1 MSTQIPPLEP
11 SGAPAPLP
19 PAPKPPS
26 VLYKIF
32 VGPYGVRAGWKVLL
46 FILAMFLLGRL
57 LRPLFRML
65 PKVDPKG
72 PMTPGVSIAGEFL
85 QMTLIFVV
93 TGIMAKLVD
102 HKKWGYFHI
111 PLNKA
116 FRSNFWKGAALGL
129 GALTL
134 QLIVMHVC
142 GWFDFGTLQLHGFEI
157 VKFGA
162 IWAFMFLLVGLTE
175 EGLLRGYLLRVT
187 TDGLSFLPSGWGF
200 WVASLIF
207 SCLFAAGHLANPGEN
222 KFGIVMVFIDGMAMC
237 VTLWYTGDLW
247 FAIGNH
253 AAWDW
258 GQSFLFGTPDSG
270 YLAAGRLL
278 GSSLHGPTL
287 LAGGT
292 DGPEGSLLVLGS
304 EALFFIVTILLY
316 KRRHYPLVKDSVPA
330 SSTPGPVEMPLSA
343 PPQTA

>member
-1 MSTQIPPLEP
+1 MSTQIPPIEP
-11 SGAPAPLP
+11 TETPVAAAPE
-19 PAPKPPS
+19 PKKPS

-46 FILAMFLLGRL
+46 FFLAVFLLGRG
-57 LRPLFRML
+57 LRPVFKLL
-65 PKVDPKG
+65 PKTDPKG
-72 PMTPGVSIAGEFL
+72 PMAPGASIGAEFL
-85 QMTLIFVV
+85 LVFIVMVA

-102 HKKWGYFHI
+102 RKPWGYFHI
-111 PLNKA
+111 PLKNA

-134 QLIVMHVC
+134 QLIAMHFC
-142 GWFDFGTLQLHGFEI
+142 GWFDFGTIQLHGFEI
-157 VKFGA
+157 VKYGA
-162 IWAFMFLLVGLTE
+162 IWAFMFLLVGLGE
-175 EGLLRGYLLRVT
+175 EGMLRGYLQRIT
-187 TDGLSFLPSGWGF
+187 TDGLSFLPNGWGF
-200 WVASLIF
+200 WVAAVIYSA
-207 SCLFAAGHLANPGEN
+207 LFAAGHLSNPGEN

-253 AAWDW
+253 MAWDW

-270 YLAAGRLL
+270 YAAVGRLMAP
-278 GSSLHGPTL
+278 SFHGPTL

-304 EALFFIVTILLY
+304 EALFIIVTILLY
-316 KRRHYPLVKDSVPA
+316 RRRHYPLIERKETSPA
-330 SSTPGPVEMPLSA
+330 EVVTLPMGE
-343 PPQTA
+343 TA

>member
-1 MSTQIPPLEP
+1 MSTQIPPIEPNETPVVVPATPKEP
-11 SGAPAPLP
+11 SM
-19 PAPKPPS
+19 
-26 VLYKIF
+26 LYKIF
-32 VGPYGVRAGWKVLL
+32 VGPYGVRAGWKILI
-46 FILAMFLLGRL
+46 FIAVMFVMLRL
-57 LRPLFRML
+57 SRPLFRML
-65 PKVDPKG
+65 PKMDPKG
-72 PMTPGVSIAGEFL
+72 PMTPGISIASEFF
-85 QMTLIFVV
+85 QMTIIFLA

-102 HKKWGYFHI
+102 RKPWGYFHI

-116 FRSNFWKGAALGL
+116 FGANFWKGAGLGL

-134 QLIVMHVC
+134 QLAAMHLC
-142 GWFDFGTLQLHGFEI
+142 GWFDFGVLQLHGFEI
-157 VKFGA
+157 LKYGA

-175 EGLLRGYLLRVT
+175 EGLLRGYLQRVT
-187 TDGLSFLPSGWGF
+187 TDGLSFLPDGWGF
-200 WVASLIF
+200 WVAAVIF
-207 SCLFAAGHLANPGEN
+207 STLFAAGHLGNPGEN

-253 AAWDW
+253 MAWDW

-270 YLAAGRLL
+270 YLALGRLMAP
-278 GSSLHGPTL
+278 SFHGPAL

-316 KRRHYPLVKDSVPA
+316 RRRHYPLIERKETRPA
-330 SSTPGPVEMPLSA
+330 EVVTMTIAE
-343 PPQTA
+343 TA